1 MAERVLIFDTTLRD
15 GEQSPG
21 CSMTVREKRRMAAT
35 LVDLGVDI
43 IEAGFPIAS
52 DGDFESVRIIAGE
65 TRGVTVAGL
74 ARACPTDITR
84 AAAALEGAARPRIHT
99 FIATSD
105 NHLKYKLQK
114 TRAQVLDDAVAA
126 VRLARR
132 YVDDVEFSAEDAART
147 DIEYLSEVARAVVD
161 AGAST
166 VNIPDTVGYCTP
178 DEFGGIVARIVA
190 EIGPRR
196 PSACT
201 ATTTSASRWPT
212 RSRPSRPGAR
222 QVECTINGIGER
234 AGNCALE
241 EIVMILEVR
250 RDRLP
255 HRTGIN
261 TRQLFPASQLLSS
274 LIAFGPQPNK
284 SIVGRNA
291 FAHEAG
297 IHQDGFL
304 KERTTYEI
312 IDPASVGV
320 PESRLI
326 LGKHSG
332 RHALRARL
340 EQSGFALTAE
350 QIDAVYRRF
359 IALADRKKGV
369 TDEEIAAIASEYP
382 ARPLPAD
389 RMDLRILVLPGDGI
403 GPEVTAEAV
412 AVLHRVADVFG
423 HSTHVSDGLIGG
435 AAIDAAGSPLPPDTR
450 QAALDADAVLLGAVG
465 APAFDNLP
473 PDRRPERGLLEL
485 RQALGTFA
493 NLRPSRAWPALL
505 DASPLKNAIVEGTD
519 LLIVRE
525 LTSGLYYG
533 TPRGISGAGKDER
546 AVNTLSYTRAEI
558 ERVARVAFELARTR
572 RAPRDQRGQVE
583 RPRELAALAPR
594 GHRGVARVPGRRARS
609 PPGRQLRDAAGRQPP
624 SVRRRAHREP
634 LRRHPERRS
643 RRAERVDRHAR
654 VGVDRRAAHV
664 RPAAPDCTSRCTAP
678 PPTSPVGTSPTRWAP
693 SARSP
698 RCSPTRS
705 VSTRRRAPSRPPST
719 GSSRPGTL
727 TADLKPAGRAAST
740 TEVGQAVR
748 EAIRGA
754 DA

>member
-21 CSMTVREKRRMAAT
+21 CSMTVREKRRMAAA

-65 TRGVTVAGL
+65 TRDVAVAGL
-74 ARACPTDITR
+74 ARACSTDIMR

-105 NHLKYKLQK
+105 NHLTYKLKK
-114 TRAQVLDDAVAA
+114 TRAQVLDDAVEA

-178 DEFGGIVARIVA
+178 DEFGGIIARIVA
-190 EIGPRR
+190 ELGPKAAV
-196 PSACT
+196 SVHCHNDLGLAV
-201 ATTTSASRWPT
+201 ANSLAAVQA
-212 RSRPSRPGAR
+212 GAR

-255 HRTGIN
+255 HCTGIN
-261 TRQLFPASQLLSS
+261 TRHLFPASQLLSS

-340 EQSGFALTAE
+340 EQSGFALTAD

-359 IALADRKKGV
+359 IAMADRKKGV
-369 TDEEIAAIASEYP
+369 TDDEIAAIASEY
-382 ARPLPAD
+382 RLPA
-389 RMDLRILVLPGDGI
+389 
-403 GPEVTAEAV
+403 
-412 AVLHRVADVFG
+412 
-423 HSTHVSDGLIGG
+423 
-435 AAIDAAGSPLPPDTR
+435 
-450 QAALDADAVLLGAVG
+450 
-465 APAFDNLP
+465 
-473 PDRRPERGLLEL
+473 
-485 RQALGTFA
+485 
-493 NLRPSRAWPALL
+493 
-505 DASPLKNAIVEGTD
+505 AS
-519 LLIVRE
+519 
-525 LTSGLYYG
+525 
-533 TPRGISGAGKDER
+533 
-546 AVNTLSYTRAEI
+546 
-558 ERVARVAFELARTR
+558 
-572 RAPRDQRGQVE
+572 
-583 RPRELAALAPR
+583 
-594 GHRGVARVPGRRARS
+594 
-609 PPGRQLRDAAGRQPP
+609 
-624 SVRRRAHREP
+624 
-634 LRRHPERRS
+634 
-643 RRAERVDRHAR
+643 
-654 VGVDRRAAHV
+654 
-664 RPAAPDCTSRCTAP
+664 
-678 PPTSPVGTSPTRWAP
+678 
-693 SARSP
+693 
-698 RCSPTRS
+698 
-705 VSTRRRAPSRPPST
+705 
-719 GSSRPGTL
+719 
-727 TADLKPAGRAAST
+727 
-740 TEVGQAVR
+740 
-748 EAIRGA
+748 
-754 DA
+754 

>member
-21 CSMTVREKRRMAAT
+21 CSMTVREKRRMAAA
-35 LVDLGVDI
+35 LVDLGVDV

-65 TRGVTVAGL
+65 TRDVAVAGL
-74 ARACPTDITR
+74 ARACHMDITR

-105 NHLKYKLQK
+105 NHLTYKLKK
-114 TRAQVLDDAVAA
+114 TRAQVLDDAVEA

-147 DIEYLSEVARAVVD
+147 DIDYLSEVARAVVD

-190 EIGPRR
+190 EISPEAAVSVHCHNDHGLAVANSLAAVR
-196 PSACT
+196 A
-201 ATTTSASRWPT
+201 
-212 RSRPSRPGAR
+212 GAR

-261 TRQLFPASQLLSS
+261 TRHLFPASQLLSS

-359 IALADRKKGV
+359 IAMADRKKGV
-369 TDEEIAAIASEYP
+369 TDEEIAAIASEY
-382 ARPLPAD
+382 RLPA
-389 RMDLRILVLPGDGI
+389 
-403 GPEVTAEAV
+403 
-412 AVLHRVADVFG
+412 
-423 HSTHVSDGLIGG
+423 
-435 AAIDAAGSPLPPDTR
+435 
-450 QAALDADAVLLGAVG
+450 
-465 APAFDNLP
+465 
-473 PDRRPERGLLEL
+473 
-485 RQALGTFA
+485 
-493 NLRPSRAWPALL
+493 
-505 DASPLKNAIVEGTD
+505 AS
-519 LLIVRE
+519 
-525 LTSGLYYG
+525 
-533 TPRGISGAGKDER
+533 
-546 AVNTLSYTRAEI
+546 
-558 ERVARVAFELARTR
+558 
-572 RAPRDQRGQVE
+572 
-583 RPRELAALAPR
+583 
-594 GHRGVARVPGRRARS
+594 
-609 PPGRQLRDAAGRQPP
+609 
-624 SVRRRAHREP
+624 
-634 LRRHPERRS
+634 
-643 RRAERVDRHAR
+643 
-654 VGVDRRAAHV
+654 
-664 RPAAPDCTSRCTAP
+664 
-678 PPTSPVGTSPTRWAP
+678 
-693 SARSP
+693 
-698 RCSPTRS
+698 
-705 VSTRRRAPSRPPST
+705 
-719 GSSRPGTL
+719 
-727 TADLKPAGRAAST
+727 
-740 TEVGQAVR
+740 
-748 EAIRGA
+748 
-754 DA
+754 